1 MTTQEAVARALEM
14 ETARLDQPDCYFNEL
29 PRMVEKKRDGMAAVL
44 RDVGFDPIIPDGG
57 YFMMADT
64 TPLGEDI

>member
-1 MTTQEAVARALEM
+1 MARALEV

-29 PRMVEKKRDGMAAVL
+29 PRMVEKKRDEMAEVL
-44 RDVGFDPIIPDGG
+44 RDVGFDPIIPEGG

-64 TPLGEDI
+64 TPLGEDTTYVCLV